1 MKYFLLLI
9 LSCLLLLTE
18 TALASNTA
26 GPAETLFFYNAYLI
40 EFKTVSNPKKRKLA
54 KGCPAAQADAP
65 CTYPEFL
72 EHILDVKLKPQVHK
86 PKFQNII
93 NNAGTA
99 GITETSRKLRENG
112 FKCKYDLA
120 ALVEGIGKVTP
131 FSKVLEAVE
140 EQIKEK
146 VALSSVESE
155 KNNIKTALKLV
166 EQNRVADNMRWFNEE
181 LEKRLGVEFVKS
193 PRTTDD
199 GRVWQAYDTEATGKK
214 YPDYDKLSEKTKEAV
229 KEMRDA
235 KFQVED
241 KGFAPHQAVVVK
253 VKSILKRVNKC

>member
-1 MKYFLLLI
+1 MKYLLLLI

-40 EFKTVSNPKKRKLA
+40 EFKTVSNPKRRKLA
-54 KGCPAAQADAP
+54 KGCPAAQVDAP

-72 EHILDVKLKPQVHK
+72 EYVLETRLKSQVHK
-86 PKFQNII
+86 TKFQNII

-120 ALVEGIGKVTP
+120 HLVEGIGKVP
-131 FSKVLEAVE
+131 FSKVFEAVE

-146 VALSSVESE
+146 LSFSSVESE

-181 LEKRLGVEFVKS
+181 LEKRMGVEYVKS

-214 YPDYDKLSEKTKEAV
+214 YPDYDKFSDKTKEAV

-235 KFQVED
+235 KFVADD

-253 VKSILKRVNKC
+253 VKDILKRVNKC